1 MFDSEPISTSAA
13 ASKPRHANQEIAD
26 LLGAALCR
34 LLHRNAALLP
44 SANKEP
50 SAQVLLGFTPQQSV
64 YDNASQPD
72 GV

>member
-1 MFDSEPISTSAA
+1 MFDSEPILSSVA
-13 ASKPRHANQEIAD
+13 ASKPRHAHQEIAD

-34 LLHRNAALLP
+34 LCRRNAALLP
-44 SANKEP
+44 NENSEP
-50 SAQVLLGFTPQQSV
+50 HVQVLLGFSPQQSV